1 MRKFFCLFSHVVP
14 GLLLIALGYT
24 GCAPIL
30 SIALISFSMGS
41 NGAATLTNLVN
52 HQDLAPNYAATL
64 YGIANGIG
72 NTAGFVTPLVTA
84 YFTKNGVSLFV
95 HAYGTGDN
103 PKFRRFSNFILIL
116 CMFCAK
122 LRTFFLSTWWRHM
135 FYYQNNETR
144 GPTAKIMVFTRDVTY
159 VRYIFYDIHGR
170 RLFPYV
176 ILTHAEDNEGKI
188 QRKN

>member
-1 MRKFFCLFSHVVP
+1 MTYAVAIPITKSFTNLSHLVRALELNLFGGYYSNILIFFLFFRIIKQNKVSITFMRKFFCLFSHVVP

-95 HAYGTGDN
+95 NAYGTGDN

-122 LRTFFLSTWWRHM
+122 LRTFFLST
-135 FYYQNNETR
+135 
-144 GPTAKIMVFTRDVTY
+144 
-159 VRYIFYDIHGR
+159 
-170 RLFPYV
+170 
-176 ILTHAEDNEGKI
+176 
-188 QRKN
+188 